1 MSGMEFGRTD
11 LVPPLVWSTITV
23 VGGLPM
29 NTIWFGRRNSRQLG
43 SNVFQ
48 ATVYAS
54 LGFHGGHRH
63 AAAAAATRPASK
75 D

>member
-11 LVPPLVWSTITV
+11 LVPPPGLVNNYSG
-23 VGGLPM
+23 GGLPM

-63 AAAAAATRPASK
+63 AAAAARPASK